1 MIAAQFSQALAAR
14 TAGPTRLAVMRLR
27 RLLSLLAAILTAF
40 TLLAP
45 SAVAEPPFRLP
56 DQVTDN
62 AGVLTDRQL
71 ADVQKAVDKL
81 YGDRRI
87 RLWVVFVQSFAPQGA
102 LGWAQQTQKISD
114 LGSEDALLAVATD
127 QRSSAFIVSPAVA
140 GGSSTKVD
148 AIRRDGIEPALR
160 NNDWAGAATA
170 AATGLSGMGKG
181 GIGGGSTGG
190 QGAGVSLI
198 PLIVLA
204 GLGLLLFAGL
214 LLWRRKRQRK
224 QHEAAV
230 NAAKNVDPTNPAA
243 LADLPIDALD
253 ELSKTIIV
261 RVDNAVRTSANELV
275 LAVEEFGEAQ
285 TKPFAEAVETAR
297 QTLKQAFAVRQKL
310 DDGVPDP
317 LPERRDLLTT
327 VVVSAA
333 RANKELDTQ
342 STAFHQMRD
351 LVFNAPE
358 RLDVLTQ
365 QLVTVT
371 ARIEPAEQKLTQ
383 LRGEFDES
391 ALASV
396 SRNVN
401 AARERLDFADK
412 AITRGRELSAKP
424 VAGEVGDLVD
434 CVRGAEAALQQAN
447 KMLDAVDSAA
457 TDIRRAVSTLP
468 SAIDD
473 IQRGINQ
480 AGEQL
485 GRGGLAK
492 ASELSAARDAAVKSV
507 AAAQSGGAADP
518 LGAFTQLTQADAELD
533 RLLAGVA
540 EEREA
545 SDRLARSYEQA
556 LTTAQSRVRSVSDY
570 IDTRRG
576 SIGSEAR
583 TRLNEAA
590 RQLEAAE
597 AKRSTEIEAAIKHA
611 NGASLLAAQAQQLAN
626 DDVQAGQAQ
635 YQARYRDGQ
644 SDMGAM
650 VGGIILGKILTGGM
664 SGGNPGGGWTSTSYG
679 GSGGDWLGGG
689 GRF

>member
-1 MIAAQFSQALAAR
+1 M
-14 TAGPTRLAVMRLR
+14 RLA
-27 RLLSLLAAILTAF
+27 RLLSLLAFVLTAF

-62 AGVLTDRQL
+62 AGVLSDRQL
-71 ADVQKAVDKL
+71 ADVQKSVDKL
-81 YGDRRI
+81 YNDRHV

-102 LGWAQQTQKISD
+102 VGWAQQTQKISD
-114 LGSEDALLAVATD
+114 LGSEDAILAVATD
-127 QRSSAFIVSPAVA
+127 QRSYAFLVSPAAA

-148 AIRRDGIEPALR
+148 NIRRDQIEPALR

-170 AATGLSGMGKG
+170 AANGLSGLGKG
-181 GIGGGSTGG
+181 GGGSSAGGGGGSLVPFAVIGG
-190 QGAGVSLI
+190 VG
-198 PLIVLA
+198 LA
-204 GLGLLLFAGL
+204 GGGGLLLMS
-214 LLWRRKRQRK
+214 RRRRRK
-224 QHEAAV
+224 QHDAAV
-230 NAAKNVDPTNPAA
+230 TAAKSIDPTDPSA
-243 LADLPIDALD
+243 LADVPIDALD
-253 ELSKTIIV
+253 DLSKSIV
-261 RVDNAVRTSANELV
+261 VQVDNAVRTSANELE

-285 TKPFAEAVETAR
+285 TRPFAAAVDNAR
-297 QTLKQAFAVRQKL
+297 ATLKQAFVVRQKL

-317 LPERRDLLTT
+317 LPERREMLTK

-333 RANKELDTQ
+333 RANKELETQ
-342 STAFHQMRD
+342 TASFHQMRD

-358 RLDVLTQ
+358 RLDALTQ

-371 ARIEPAEQKLTQ
+371 ARIEPSEQKLAA
-383 LRGEFDES
+383 LGGEFDES

-401 AARERLDFADK
+401 AARERVEFADK
-412 AITRGRELSAKP
+412 EITRGRELAAKP
-424 VAGEVGDLVD
+424 VAGEVDELVD
-434 CVRGAEAALQQAN
+434 KVRGGEAALQQAN

-457 TDIRRAVSTLP
+457 SDIRRAVSTLP
-468 SAIDD
+468 SAIED

-485 GRGGLAK
+485 AQGGLAK
-492 ASELSAARDAAVKSV
+492 SAELSAARDAAVKAVS
-507 AAAQSGGAADP
+507 AAQSTGTADP

-545 SDRLARSYEQA
+545 ADRLGRSYEQA
-556 LTTAQSRVRSVSDY
+556 LATAQSRVRSVSDY

-583 TRLNEAA
+583 TRLNEAV

-597 AKRSTEIEAAIKHA
+597 SKKDTDIEAAIKHA
-611 NGASLLAAQAQQLAN
+611 NGASMLAAQAQQLAN
-626 DDVQAGQAQ
+626 SDVQAGQVQ
-635 YQARYRDGQ
+635 YQTRYGGRQ

-650 VGGIILGKILTGGM
+650 VGGIILGNILTGGM
-664 SGGNPGGGWTSTSYG
+664 GGGYGGGYSSGGGSGWSTNSYG
-679 GSGGDWLGGG
+679 GSSGDWMGGG

>member
-1 MIAAQFSQALAAR
+1 MSDRRATTLAFM
-14 TAGPTRLAVMRLR
+14 RLARLF
-27 RLLSLLAAILTAF
+27 SLLAAILTAF

-45 SAVAEPPFRLP
+45 AATAEPPFRLP

-62 AGVLTDRQL
+62 AGALNDRQR

-81 YGDRRI
+81 YSDRHV

-102 LGWAQQTQKISD
+102 VGWAQQTQKISD
-114 LGSEDALLAVATD
+114 LGSEDAILAVATE
-127 QRSSAFIVSPAVA
+127 QRSYAFLVSPTAA

-148 AIRRDGIEPALR
+148 NLRRDAIEPALR
-160 NNDWAGAATA
+160 NKDWAGAAVA
-170 AATGLSGMGKG
+170 AANGLDGLGRGVGAGKG
-181 GIGGGSTGG
+181 GGGI
-190 QGAGVSLI
+190 SLL
-198 PLIVLA
+198 PLVILA
-204 GLGLLLFAGL
+204 GIGLLVVAAMMM
-214 LLWRRKRQRK
+214 WSRKRRRK

-230 NAAKNVDPTNPAA
+230 AAAKNIDPTDPAA
-243 LADLPIDALD
+243 LASVPINALD
-253 ELSKTIIV
+253 DLSKSIV
-261 RVDNAVRTSANELV
+261 VDVDNAVRTSANELV

-285 TKPFAEAVETAR
+285 TAQFAAAVDSAR
-297 QTLKQAFAVRQKL
+297 ETLKQAFLVRQKL
-310 DDGVPDP
+310 DDDVPEP
-317 LPERRDLLTT
+317 LPERRNLLTK

-333 RANKELDTQ
+333 RANKELDAQ
-342 STAFHQMRD
+342 TASFHQMRD

-358 RLDVLTQ
+358 RLDALTQ

-371 ARIEPAEQKLTQ
+371 ARIEPSEAKLAQ
-383 LRGEFDES
+383 LRGEFDDA

-424 VAGEVGDLVD
+424 VAGEVGELVD
-434 CVRGAEAALQQAN
+434 CVRGGESALQQAN

-457 TDIRRAVSTLP
+457 SDIRRAVATLP
-468 SAIDD
+468 SAIED
-473 IQRGINQ
+473 IQRGISQ
-480 AGEQL
+480 ASEQL
-485 GRGGLAK
+485 AQGGLTK
-492 ASELSAARDAAVKSV
+492 TTELSTARDAAVKAV
-507 AAAQSGGAADP
+507 AAAQNAGGADP

-545 SDRLARSYEQA
+545 AERLERAYEQA
-556 LTTAQSRVRSVSDY
+556 LATAQSRVRSVSDY

-583 TRLNEAA
+583 TRLNEAV

-597 AKRSTEIEAAIKHA
+597 ARKKTDINAAIKHA
-611 NGASLLAAQAQQLAN
+611 NGASLLAAQAQHLAN
-626 DDVQAGQAQ
+626 ADVQAGQRA
-635 YQARYRDGQ
+635 YQSSYRGGQ

-650 VGGIILGKILTGGM
+650 IGGIILGNILTGGFGGGHRGGYS
-664 SGGNPGGGWTSTSYG
+664 SGGGGGWTTNSYG
-679 GSGGDWLGGG
+679 GSAGGDWVGGG